1 MKKSL
6 NKNSVIR
13 LINNCLLGAAYRKNY
28 TYKINSKMKAKLQL
42 ILFFALLS
50 LATKGNN
57 VKIGG
62 NPALELGSDNTT
74 ISINCTL
81 SWENSWRDEF
91 NWDAV
96 WVFVKYKKEGDT
108 GAWSHLNLGTTPVI
122 PSGFTFDLGKTGA
135 KNVGLFIFRDSK
147 SGGPVNGINLTLK
160 TTLSELSGV
169 TADDIRNGKIYVA
182 ISAVEMVYVPYGAYY
197 LGDGAS
203 NKTFC
208 DAGGNPVILD
218 NEAARSIY
226 TKANGSVSSVSIN
239 ANYPKGYKGFYCMK
253 YELSQEQY
261 VSFLNMLSYDQQ
273 KARIGNDLDNLQK
286 GDYVFGDKSKPSA
299 RNGIVVFA
307 KQTGKPALF
316 ANNLNKAE
324 PYYNKDD
331 GQTIACN
338 YLTPEDMLAYCDW
351 CGLRPMSEME
361 YEKTCR
367 RPYPQAPAAKEYAWN
382 QTSYTAIHG
391 AGDVTGLNTEDESPS
406 SPAKNVN
413 VNNAAFGPARCG
425 SFGFASSTQSQ
436 AGATFWGVMEM
447 SGNVGELCY
456 SIQATG
462 LNTSDVTVSHGD
474 GSLNA
479 NGTTNTSTSYWPVG
493 TTAGNFSVR
502 GGSFASADTNLRVS
516 DRTVLSVSTARD
528 SSIGFRAVRTFG
540 GGSVTLNGGS
550 ILAENNL
557 ATDTACPG
565 VSFTVKSKQD
575 AQLTGISDVPV
586 SYIWYLDNVVI
597 PSQSGSELNYTF
609 DNTTNAL
616 KTYTVTRKAV
626 CAVGEVMASAAVTV
640 RVPNPR
646 FTVSPG
652 KEITVDECFAG
663 GQFSAV
669 PQMNGGK
676 FTWKFDDN
684 ILTKRVTVSGNSSI
698 YYPDSVDFGNLS
710 AVGGTFKVFCTYEL
724 TGCQSIQDLTVN
736 ATPYKCPCGYLLL
749 DIRDGQNYRTVKIGS
764 QCWMAQN
771 LNINV
776 NRYCYAGNVA
786 NCDVY
791 GGLYTRAVAVKSCPE
806 GWHLPSGSEWDM
818 LINELGGGTVATKK
832 MLASSVCSDCGGS
845 GFNGLL
851 GGMYNNSGSYDF
863 MGTYAFWLSSSGLA
877 TDVYIS
883 PTTLGRNCCGG
894 GNLAGMQESIRC
906 VRDK

>member
-1 MKKSL
+1 M
-6 NKNSVIR
+6 
-13 LINNCLLGAAYRKNY
+13 
-28 TYKINSKMKAKLQL
+28 KMKFQW
-42 ILFFALLS
+42 LFLL
-50 LATKGNN
+50 LLLCFTVKGNN

-74 ISINCTL
+74 VSINCTL

-367 RPYPQAPAAKEYAWN
+367 RPYPQAPVSKEYAWN

-391 AGDVTGLNTEDESPS
+391 AGDLTGLNTEDESPS

-413 VNNAAFGPARCG
+413 VNNASFGPARCG

-575 AQLTGISDVPV
+575 AQLTGISDIPV

-597 PSQSGSELNYTF
+597 PGQSGSELNYTF
-609 DNTTNAL
+609 DNTTTTL
-616 KTYTVTRKAV
+616 KTFTVTRKAV
-626 CAVGEVMASAAVTV
+626 CAVGEVMATAAVTV
-640 RVPNPR
+640 RVPNSR
-646 FTVSPG
+646 FDLNPG
-652 KEITVDECFAG
+652 NVAINSCGTTNSSIAT
-663 GQFSAV
+663 AV
-669 PQMNGGK
+669 MSGANAT
-676 FTWKFDDN
+676 FTWFYSG
-684 ILTKRVTVSGNSSI
+684 TKIETGANYTPSTTHFNGVSGNFEVTCEGNTMGCTKQKILNVSI
-698 YYPDSVDFGNLS
+698 PNV
-710 AVGGTFKVFCTYEL
+710 
-724 TGCQSIQDLTVN
+724 QSIPSEAITMDN
-736 ATPYKCPCGYLLL
+736 CGVILK
-749 DIRDGQNYRTVKIGS
+749 DMRDGQTYCTLILSG
-764 QCWMAQN
+764 QCWIGRN
-771 LNINV
+771 LNVNI
-776 NRYCYAGNVA
+776 NRYCYDN
-786 NCDVY
+786 NNDCSLY
-791 GGLYTRAVAVKSCPE
+791 GGYYTWDVAQTICPA
-806 GWHLPSGSEWDM
+806 GWHLPSMAEWQT
-818 LINELGGGTVATKK
+818 LINGQEPNAGAKLKAAPP
-832 MLASSVCSDCGGS
+832 LSSGNNAS
-845 GFNGLL
+845 GFGLL
-851 GGMYNNSGSYDF
+851 PAANRYPDGNFYNKGCCTYLWSSDGNGNNGSARYFNDNSSYNVITF
-863 MGTYAFWLSSSGLA
+863 EKA
-877 TDVYIS
+877 TANSV
-883 PTTLGRNCCGG
+883 
-894 GNLAGMQESIRC
+894 RC
-906 VRDK
+906 ILN

>member
-1 MKKSL
+1 M
-6 NKNSVIR
+6 
-13 LINNCLLGAAYRKNY
+13 
-28 TYKINSKMKAKLQL
+28 KMKFQW
-42 ILFFALLS
+42 LFFLL
-50 LATKGNN
+50 LLCFTVRGNN
-57 VKIGG
+57 VKISGS
-62 NPALELGSDNTT
+62 PVMELGSDNAT

-108 GAWSHLNLGTTPVI
+108 GAWSHLNLGTDPVL
-122 PSGFTFDLGKTGA
+122 PSGFTSDLGKTGA
-135 KNVGLFIFRDSK
+135 KNVGLFVFRDSK

-169 TADDIRNGKIYVA
+169 TADDIRNGKAFVA
-182 ISAVEMVYVPYGAYY
+182 ISAIEMVYIPYGAYY

-203 NKTFC
+203 NNTFC

-226 TKANGSVSSVSIN
+226 TKTAGSISPVSIN

-299 RNGIVVFA
+299 RNGITIFA
-307 KQTGKPALF
+307 KQSGKPALF
-316 ANNLNKAE
+316 ANNLNPAV
-324 PYYNKDD
+324 PYYAKDD

-367 RPYPQAPAAKEYAWN
+367 RPYPQAPVSKEYAWN

-391 AGDVTGLNTEDESPS
+391 AGDLTGLNTEDESPA

-413 VNNAAFGPARCG
+413 VNNAAFGPMRCG
-425 SFGFASSTQSQ
+425 SFGSASSTQSQ

-456 SIQATG
+456 SVQATG

-474 GSLNA
+474 GNI
-479 NGTTNTSTSYWPVG
+479 TTSNTTYWPAG
-493 TTAGNFSVR
+493 ATAGNFSVR

-516 DRTVLSVSTARD
+516 DRTVLSVSAARD

-540 GGSVTLNGGS
+540 GGSVTLTGGT
-550 ILAENNL
+550 IIAENNL

-575 AQLTGISDVPV
+575 AELTGISDVPV

-609 DNTTNAL
+609 ENTTNAL
-616 KTYTVTRKAV
+616 KTFSVTRKAV
-626 CAVGEVMASAAVTV
+626 CAVGEVMASAAVTLK
-640 RVPNPR
+640 VPNTN
-646 FTVSPG
+646 FTLNLQQTTINSCGDADPLTATAVM
-652 KEITVDECFAG
+652 AG
-663 GQFSAV
+663 TPS
-669 PQMNGGK
+669 
-676 FTWKFDDN
+676 FTWKYEAG
-684 ILTKRVTVSGNSSI
+684 TMSGNTYRPRHSDFNAKEGEYIVKCILNQMGCEKTSDLKVI
-698 YYPDSVDFGNLS
+698 ILPIDYKQTFLVCGNALTDCQGNTYP
-710 AVGGTFKVFCTYEL
+710 
-724 TGCQSIQDLTVN
+724 TV
-736 ATPYKCPCGYLLL
+736 
-749 DIRDGQNYRTVKIGS
+749 QIGP
-764 QCWMAQN
+764 QCWMAKN
-771 LNINV
+771 LNIGTQINSGV
-776 NRYCYAGNVA
+776 LTGPATAGVQKVCYQNNPD
-786 NCDVY
+786 NCAQF
-791 GGLYTRAVAVKSCPE
+791 GGLYSFYETLYGPLENTVKYVPGTENTLIQGVCPD
-806 GWHLPSGSEWDM
+806 GWHVPTQTDWETLGKNWSADWNLEFSGIWIKSY
-818 LINELGGGTVATKK
+818 GF
-832 MLASSVCSDCGGS
+832 LASAPYGYKGFWRADKQVSDSNGYTRTYCSTGGCPVYPSYGGDYAYNIVKNKDDAISV
-845 GFNGLL
+845 
-851 GGMYNNSGSYDF
+851 
-863 MGTYAFWLSSSGLA
+863 
-877 TDVYIS
+877 
-883 PTTLGRNCCGG
+883 
-894 GNLAGMQESIRC
+894 RC
-906 VRDK
+906 IKD